1 MSAMPL
7 DDISVERRHL
17 LFVGGETAPRPASEF
32 ATMILSAGEIRRAW
46 GILGIRDEATRQRL
60 QKSISEAIEEQRP
73 SVVVV
78 GSPYE
83 SRSIVTVRPAREA
96 GWAALSMEPLNG
108 GAMQLDWRRLQEV
121 FDLSRSEA
129 DVALALLGGASL
141 VEIAR
146 RRGVQ
151 HETVRGQVKTLLRK
165 VGVSS
170 QKQLTATLT
179 QVDALLDGAMGRRP
193 AN

>member
-1 MSAMPL
+1 
-7 DDISVERRHL
+7 
-17 LFVGGETAPRPASEF
+17 
-32 ATMILSAGEIRRAW
+32 
-46 GILGIRDEATRQRL
+46 
-60 QKSISEAIEEQRP
+60 
-73 SVVVV
+73 
-78 GSPYE
+78 
-83 SRSIVTVRPAREA
+83 
-96 GWAALSMEPLNG
+96 MEPLNG

-129 DVALALLGGASL
+129 DVALALLCGASL

-193 AN
+193 TN